1 MTRPLA
7 LFVIFAAAC
16 GQSAVQPVQQPP
28 PTSATPATTLTY
40 TDPTTDG
47 WRLVQDPASTPT
59 HLLLDLVGP
68 SGFMTR
74 GAAFNMK
81 LPPGLRPRAFAETNH
96 PVKDLGVYQ
105 LYNTQPKNG
114 VRDPQ
119 EPVLLAG
126 VWKPGGLL
134 SVGVFQK
141 DRRESAKDSGAPLF
155 QIAIELD
162 PATPINSG
170 TRLPLLVSKSK
181 YIAEDIG
188 VFNPNGSFEMMAKA
202 HLQDFIITVGDLR
215 AD

>member
-1 MTRPLA
+1 MRTAA
-7 LFVIFAAAC
+7 LLVLLAAAC
-16 GQSAVQPVQQPP
+16 GQNAVHPAQQPTT
-28 PTSATPATTLTY
+28 TSPTPATTLTY
-40 TDPTTDG
+40 TDPDTDG

-81 LPPGLRPRAFAETNH
+81 LPAGLLPRAFPETRH

-114 VRDPQ
+114 VRDPD

-141 DRRESAKDSGAPLF
+141 DRREPAKDSGAPLF

-170 TRLPLLVSKSK
+170 TRLLPLISKAK

-188 VFNPNGSFEMMAKA
+188 AFNPNGSFEMMAKA
-202 HLQDFIITVGDLR
+202 HLQDFVITMGDLR
-215 AD
+215 AE

>member
-1 MTRPLA
+1 MTRLAALLA
-7 LFVIFAAAC
+7 LLAAC
-16 GQSAVQPVQQPP
+16 GRSEVQPAQQQPP
-28 PTSATPATTLTY
+28 ASTTPATTLTY
-40 TDPTTDG
+40 TDPTGDG
-47 WRLVQDPASTPT
+47 WRLVRDPASTST

-68 SGFMTR
+68 SGFKTR
-74 GAAFNMK
+74 GAAFNLK
-81 LPPGLRPRAFAETNH
+81 LPPGLRPRAFAETGH

-105 LYNTQPKNG
+105 LLNTAPKNG

-126 VWKPGGLL
+126 VWKPERVL

-162 PATPINSG
+162 PATPIDAG
-170 TRLPLLVSKSK
+170 TTLLLPVTKSK

-188 VFNPNGSFEMMAKA
+188 VFVPTGSFEMMAKA
-202 HLQDFIITVGDLR
+202 HLQEFILAVGALH
-215 AD
+215 AE

>member
-1 MTRPLA
+1 MKRLTAVLI
-7 LFVIFAAAC
+7 VVAAC
-16 GQSAVQPVQQPP
+16 GKSVPPPEQPP
-28 PTSATPATTLTY
+28 PSSSAIAATTLTY
-40 TDPTTDG
+40 TDPGPYG
-47 WRLVQDPASTPT
+47 WRLVKDPASTPT
-59 HLLLDLVGP
+59 HLLLNLVGP
-68 SGFMTR
+68 SGFKTR
-74 GAAFNMK
+74 GAAFNIQ
-81 LPPGLRPRAFAETNH
+81 LPPGLRPRAFDETRH

-105 LYNTQPKNG
+105 LYNTAPKNG

-141 DRRESAKDSGAPLF
+141 DRRETAKDSGAPLF

-162 PATPINSG
+162 PATPIDAG
-170 TRLPLLVSKSK
+170 TRLPLAVTKAK

-188 VFNPNGSFEMMAKA
+188 VFDPKGSFEMMAKA
-202 HLQDFIITVGDLR
+202 HLQDVVLTVGALR